1 MKRLFLLTLVVM
13 VALLGSACGGES
25 ASGRGQAKGEVQKM
39 SAAEA
44 QKLME
49 SESGYLIVDVR
60 TPQEYAAGHVQKAIN
75 IPNET
80 ISTTPPAALSDKGQR
95 IFLYCRSGR
104 RSQDA
109 AQKLAAM
116 GYTNLV
122 DFGAITDWR
131 GALAKD

>member
-1 MKRLFLLTLVVM
+1 MKRLFLLTLLAVM
-13 VALLGSACGGES
+13 ALLGSACGGEK
-25 ASGRGQAKGEVQKM
+25 ASGSGQEKGEVQKM
-39 SAAEA
+39 SATEA

-49 SESGYLIVDVR
+49 TETGYLIVDVR
-60 TPQEYAAGHVQKAIN
+60 TPQEYAEGHIPKAIN

-80 ISTTPPAALSDKGQR
+80 ISSTPPAALSNKGQR

-104 RSQDA
+104 RSHAA

-131 GALAKD
+131 GDLVKE